1 MKKIKGTI
9 KNSPTGG
16 SLSKLYTATVGKLG
30 TVSDKELKSLSKKA
44 RKGATILKSLRK
56 KSPTGGSLKVKKRKR
71 LLK

>member
-16 SLSKLYTATVGKLG
+16 SLSKIYGAKVGKLAG
-30 TVSDKELKSLSKKA
+30 
-44 RKGATILKSLRK
+44 LKSLRK
-56 KSPTGGSLKVKKRKR
+56 NSPTGGSLKVKKRKR